1 MERLT
6 CKQGTIIVDDPSGD
20 TKSVDDM
27 IFDEVDYVG
36 GFNFSE
42 RDSLC
47 PLREVI
53 SYQKDE
59 LMTFS

>member
-1 MERLT
+1 M
-6 CKQGTIIVDDPSGD
+6 DDPSGD
-20 TKSVDDM
+20 TKSVDDLM
-27 IFDEVDYVG
+27 FDEVDHVG

-53 SYQKDE
+53 SYRKDE
-59 LMTFS
+59 PMTSS